1 MLIEVP
7 FVLRVTIL
15 AILVI
20 GAELEQHKKRLE
32 SVVNA
37 EKKTDG
43 E

>member
-1 MLIEVP
+1 MLM
-7 FVLRVTIL
+7 VTLL

-20 GAELEQHKKRLE
+20 GTELEQHKKRLE